1 MALISACRV
10 CSNEFS
16 SDKMRCPQCG
26 TLRKLSFGK
35 IFSAIFIMAGIIIL
49 ISLYDIFIGVSALL
63 VALAWT
69 CLTIKKIEKDVL
81 IRDALRDQQ
90 EKEQK
95 IMEQNI
101 DALIEKHIVT
111 LALKRR
117 QLLVADEYGVVDS
130 NAWLSEIN
138 RFYTNVLLSQAG
150 ECPNFIEL
158 IESRVSAYS
167 SAAKVTEFSDAMSPY
182 DYERYCANLLS
193 DIGWNARATKASG
206 DQGSDVIA
214 EKKGV
219 RIVLQCKLY
228 TQPVGNK
235 AIQEVFAA
243 KSHEQ
248 AHYAAV
254 VTNQTFTRSARQIA
268 TTTGVNLLHH
278 DQIQSWAQ
286 SLFSSN

>member
-1 MALISACRV
+1 MALISACRD
-10 CSNEFS
+10 CGNEFS

-26 TLRKLSFGK
+26 TLRELCFGK
-35 IFSAIFIMAGIIIL
+35 IFVAIFIIAGIIIL
-49 ISLYDIFIGVSALL
+49 ISLYNIFIGVSVLL
-63 VALAWT
+63 AALAWT
-69 CLTIKKIEKDVL
+69 WLTIKKTEKEVL
-81 IRDALRDQQ
+81 IRDALREKQ
-90 EKEQK
+90 ESEQRIK
-95 IMEQNI
+95 QQNI
-101 DALIEKHIVT
+101 DALIEKHIAT

-130 NAWLSEIN
+130 NAWLNEIN
-138 RFYTNVLLSQAG
+138 RFYTSVLLSQAG

-167 SAAKVTEFSDAMSPY
+167 NAAKVTEFSDAMSPY

-286 SLFSSN
+286 SILK